1 MFPLINEQQRYRY
14 SGTIG
19 TFSFLQSP
27 TVNTFPFNNDECSD
41 FNFQFIL
48 TSLQLDKNS
57 YCPRLL
63 VSFLFFTLSKMYR
76 SIGQIA
82 FRCHFVDFK
91 FLYDVHYD
99 AVMTWRHKFF
109 FRLHRTLVFVSG
121 TYHQTF
127 CSVHRTLAWPLDFEM
142 TTGLSNVTIYVYI

>member
-1 MFPLINEQQRYRY
+1 M
-14 SGTIG
+14 
-19 TFSFLQSP
+19 
-27 TVNTFPFNNDECSD
+27 
-41 FNFQFIL
+41 
-48 TSLQLDKNS
+48 DKNS
-57 YCPRLL
+57 SCLRLL

-99 AVMTWRHKFF
+99 AVMTWRHKCF

-142 TTGLSNVTIYVYI
+142 TTGLSNVTIYVYIYNVLHIHYLNEVCEQHQFIINESQQGCCILWKVIMSALSFVL